1 MLWVPSTRT
10 LVKELSPSQKALFVW
25 ADRTYDQKMLFG
37 KQPKDVPERAGTSQD
52 LSPIKLAG
60 AVAAAVQP
68 TAAVIQGVLG
78 NKEVDM
84 MMDSGSS
91 VSLIEHSV
99 AVGFLSNQM

>member
-1 MLWVPSTRT
+1 M
-10 LVKELSPSQKALFVW
+10 W
-25 ADRTYDQKMLFG
+25 ADRTYGQRLLFG
-37 KQPKDVPERAGTSQD
+37 KRPRDVPEGAGTSQD

-84 MMDSGSS
+84 MVDSGSS
-91 VSLIEHSV
+91 VSLIEQTV
-99 AVGFLSNQM
+99 AVGFLTKSNMT

>member
-1 MLWVPSTRT
+1 MGAT
-10 LVKELSPSQKALFVW
+10 LVIELSPSQKVLFVW
-25 ADRTYDQKMLFG
+25 ADRTYGQRMLIG
-37 KQPKDVPERAGTSQD
+37 KRPRDVPERAGTSQD

-68 TAAVIQGVLG
+68 TAAVIQGALG

-84 MMDSGSS
+84 IVDSGSS
-91 VSLIEHSV
+91 VSLIEQSV